1 MNFDSATHQ
10 VEPYFSRY
18 GKPFQEKIFQGL
30 TTDKD
35 WASQMFEV
43 MKPSFFDVNYLEY
56 LTEKFFNYYE
66 KYKSFPTLGLL
77 VTIIKDDLTE
87 KNDIILR
94 DQVIN
99 FLHRLKSNPHM
110 ADLAYVKDKTL
121 DFCRKQ
127 AFKQALEESVELIQT
142 EKFDA
147 VLAIM
152 KKAVSVG
159 MPSTVGHD
167 FFEDAEARFVKI
179 NRQACPTGIPV
190 LDAKEIF
197 NGGLGRGEI
206 GVVVANTGVGKC
218 VTGNTRITVR
228 YMEINIDGQ
237 RYKPWEK
244 VKTSLG
250 LIEAIGVSD
259 ANITYSDKIE
269 TLEISSFF
277 RMLGLDETPETEMA
291 CRWPIEV
298 LSYDDFYRIEALR
311 TTEILPTV
319 IVKFSDGTVLEGASN
334 HRVMSLKSETWKFL
348 ADLEL
353 GEQVV
358 TSLHNPSNPSVVSI
372 LHRDLEQVLY
382 DFQVET
388 CHSFLTNGILSHN
401 SHWLTAMGANAMRRG
416 KNVLHYTFELTEHA
430 VGLRYDSNLCG
441 MNSNEVQDRKEEVI
455 EKYKEMELG
464 KLIIK
469 EYPTGSASVVTI
481 RNHVEKLLLKG
492 FIPNLIVIDYADIM
506 KSTRSYDSIR
516 HELKLVYEELRNLA
530 MDLNIPIWT
539 ASQANRDSANSEVVG
554 LENMSEA
561 YGKAMV
567 ADVVVSLS
575 RKASEK
581 AHGTG
586 RLFVAK
592 NRAGKDGVVFPIQID
607 TSMSC
612 FKVLDETALS
622 LDEVTKQSDS
632 SLKDLLKKKWKEVNS
647 SLEETND

>member
-1 MNFDSATHQ
+1 MTFDQYQHSS
-10 VEPYFSRY
+10 EPYFSRY
-18 GKPFQEKIFQGL
+18 GKPFQEKIFQCL
-30 TTDKD
+30 ISDKE
-35 WASQMFEV
+35 WAGQMYEV
-43 MKPSFFDVNYLEY
+43 MKPSFFEVNYLEY
-56 LTEKFFNYYE
+56 LSERFFNYYE
-66 KYKSFPTLGLL
+66 KYKCFPTLGLI

-94 DQVIN
+94 DQIIN
-99 FLHRLKSNPHM
+99 FLTRLKANPNLT
-110 ADLAYVKDKTL
+110 DLGYVKDKTL

-218 VTGNTRITVR
+218 VVPSTDITIR
-228 YMEINIDGQ
+228 YMELNIDGR

-244 VKTSLG
+244 VRTSLG
-250 LIEAIGVSD
+250 TLQAIEVHDGS
-259 ANITYSDKIE
+259 ITYTDKIE
-269 TLEISSFF
+269 KLPIGELLAI
-277 RMLGLDETPETEMA
+277 LGLDTATPEQDLA

-298 LSYDDFYRIEALR
+298 LSYDDFYRIEAVR
-311 TTEILPTV
+311 TTETLPVVRAT
-319 IVKFSDGTVLEGASN
+319 FDDGTVLEGAPN
-334 HRVMSLKSETWKFL
+334 HRVMSMTAGTWRFL
-348 ADLEL
+348 EELER
-353 GEQVV
+353 GEQVM
-358 TSLHNPSNPSVVSI
+358 TGIHNPTNPTLVSI
-372 LHRDLEQVLY
+372 ERLADERVMCDL
-382 DFQVET
+382 QVET

-401 SHWLTAMGANAMRRG
+401 SHWLTAMGANAMRSG

-455 EKYKEMELG
+455 EKYKEMDLG

-469 EYPTGSASVVTI
+469 EYPTGAASVVTL
-481 RNHVEKLLLKG
+481 RNHVEKVLLKG
-492 FIPNLIVIDYADIM
+492 FVPNLIIIDYADIM
-506 KSTRSYDSIR
+506 KSTRSFDSLR

-575 RKASEK
+575 RKANEK

-592 NRAGKDGVVFPIQID
+592 NRAGKDGVVFPVNID
-607 TSMSC
+607 TSMSK
-612 FKVLDETALS
+612 FKVLDESALS
-622 LDEVTKQSDS
+622 LDEVTRQSDS
-632 SLKDLLKKKWKEVNS
+632 DMKNILRQKWKEVS
-647 SLEETND
+647 SSFEE